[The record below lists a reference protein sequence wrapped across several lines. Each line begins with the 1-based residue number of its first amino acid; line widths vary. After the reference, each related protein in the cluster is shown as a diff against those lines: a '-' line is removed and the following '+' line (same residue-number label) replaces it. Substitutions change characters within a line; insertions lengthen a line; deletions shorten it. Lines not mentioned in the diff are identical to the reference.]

1 MFLKKSQ
8 PNSYVS
14 VYLLLILTASPFLG
28 TSTAHS
34 QTPPSTQPFVTVN
47 GQVLTTAQAE
57 LVLREQIQRGVSN
70 TPQLQSA
77 VRGLL
82 VNQTLM
88 AQAAEKA
95 GLDKLPLVQAQ
106 IELARANALAQ
117 VWQES
122 IAQNA
127 KLTDADLNAEYDRQ
141 VAVLGPNEFLIRHL
155 LVAEEATAKLL
166 IDRINSGSTM
176 ASLAKEFSRDE
187 RTKNE
192 GGLNAWTPQGEVIP
206 AIKDAVISMQKGQ
219 LVSKPIRGPI
229 GWHVIQLEDR
239 RAFRPPSFEQVRPQ
253 LTQAIMQ
260 RLIQTE
266 LDNLRQTANVR

>member
-1 MFLKKSQ
+1 MPLKKFPLKSFG
-8 PNSYVS
+8 PVGLSMV
-14 VYLLLILTASPFLG
+14 LTASTFLG
-28 TSTAHS
+28 MGSAHA

-47 GQVLTTAQAE
+47 GQVRNTAQAE
-57 LVLREQIQRGVSN
+57 LLLREQIQRGVSN

-77 VRGLL
+77 VRELL

-127 KLTDADLNAEYDRQ
+127 KLTDADLKAEFDRQ
-141 VAVLGPNEFLIRHL
+141 VALLGPNEWLIRHL

-166 IDRINSGSTM
+166 IDRIKSGATM

-192 GGLNAWTPQGEVIP
+192 GGLNPWTPQGEVIP
-206 AIKDAVISMQKGQ
+206 AIKDAVLALQKGQ
-219 LVSKPIRGPI
+219 LVSKPIRGPM

-239 RAFRPPSFEQVRPQ
+239 RAFRPPSFDQVRPQ
-253 LTQAIMQ
+253 LTQAIVQ

-266 LDNLRQTANVR
+266 LNTLRLNANLK